1 MLSPARDYYRFVN
14 ETWLQNTPI
23 PADAASTNISRQIA
37 EKIEKQLI
45 SVVKEKLV
53 KEPGSNLSRF
63 VRSIYVTWDNPRQ
76 TEYRV
81 VELIGQLLAMRNKE
95 DVGFMIGKLNK
106 LQARAPIILK
116 ITTDSYNTKYY
127 RLQISE
133 YVPCVPNRNLLID
146 TKYAKERD
154 EYRKFVN
161 TVGNYFGISNM
172 AKFIDTEMKV
182 AHKLPTLVEEDDT
195 PKRHNLMKIADL
207 QKQYP
212 DTPWRQIMEGMG
224 VPQQALDEHEI
235 IISSPKYLEFINDFF
250 ADTNRIQEMN
260 FWLLG
265 SAVMTMGRFISGK
278 LYNEYFHFYGKV
290 LKGAELPSHV
300 DRIMMT
306 ILTTHLPQLL
316 SKEYTMRFVSPVIKE
331 KNTELVLLL
340 KKAAIRRINLQ
351 DWLSPETKS
360 KASEKISKMG
370 FKIAYPDVWREEGIG
385 KEFSET
391 QLLRNLFAIN
401 EKDTEWA
408 ISDIGPRNS
417 VAKSEYWDSSTYEVN
432 AFYYPDYN
440 EMVIPAGILQPPFYD
455 PNKSMAWNLGGIGN
469 VISHEMTHGFD
480 SEGVNHDADGNYAPW
495 FNDDE
500 KKEYEKKAKQI
511 EKLFSVEYMGAKI
524 DGELTLMENIAD
536 LGGVSISLEALRLL
550 IIQRGGDK
558 LEIEKENKKML
569 NDYFSA
575 YAVSWRN
582 KDRKKKAELSSKTDK
597 HAPPELRVNKIIS
610 QFPEF
615 YSTYNVREGDN
626 LWVSPE
632 KRVIIW

>member
-1 MLSPARDYYRFVN
+1 MLSPSRDYYRFVN

-63 VRSIYVTWDNPRQ
+63 VRSIYATWDNPRQ

-81 VELIGQLLAMRNKE
+81 VELIGQLLAMQRKE
-95 DVGFMIGKLNK
+95 DVGLMIGKLNK

-116 ITTDSYNTKYY
+116 ITTDSYNTQYY

-146 TKYAKERD
+146 AKYAKERD

-161 TVGNYFGISNM
+161 TVGNYFGIANM
-172 AKFIDTEMKV
+172 AKFIDIEIKV

-195 PKRHNLMKIADL
+195 PMRHNLMKFADL

-212 DTPWRQIMEGMG
+212 DTPWSQIMEGMG
-224 VPQQALDEHEI
+224 VPQQTLDEHELI
-235 IISSPKYLEFINDFF
+235 ITSPKYLEFINDFF
-250 ADTNRIQEMN
+250 MDTNRIQEMN
-260 FWLLG
+260 IWLLG

-290 LKGAELPSHV
+290 LKGAEQPSHV

-316 SKEYTMRFVSPVIKE
+316 SKEYTIRFVSPTVKE

-351 DWLSPETKS
+351 DWLSPETKT
-360 KASEKISKMG
+360 KATEKISKMG
-370 FKIAYPDVWREEGIG
+370 FKIAYPDVWREEGTG
-385 KEFSET
+385 HEFSET

-401 EKDTEWA
+401 EKDTNWA

-417 VAKSEYWDSSTYEVN
+417 VAKSEYWDTSTYEVN

-480 SEGVNHDADGNYAPW
+480 SEGVNHNADGNYAPW

-500 KKEYEKKAKQI
+500 KKEYERKAKQI

-536 LGGVSISLEALRLL
+536 LGGVSISLEALRL
-550 IIQRGGDK
+550 IIEKGG
-558 LEIEKENKKML
+558 EKENKKML

-632 KRVIIW
+632 KRVTIW